1 MFCCARAY
9 PVVYECG
16 GACVG
21 APRLNADAQEA
32 NKPKA
37 SRGLSLVVMAA
48 VQLFLMGFLL

>member
-1 MFCCARAY
+1 M
-9 PVVYECG
+9 
-16 GACVG
+16 G